1 MSQLLSA
8 LSEEA
13 ALEQLHAEGCTDGLP
28 VVIPTPARVER
39 MVLASG
45 LDGDVSLGQ
54 IGPNLGEATV
64 EKAAIAAVMAGCL
77 PDYFPVVV
85 AAVRAVCDPRMDMT
99 EVQATT
105 HNLGPL
111 IIVNGP
117 AVGACDVASGFGAL
131 GPGHRAN
138 ASIGRAVRLA
148 MINIGGGRPGTSDM
162 ALLGHPGKFTFC
174 LGEDEEASPWP
185 PLHTSMGYDIDQST
199 VTVAC
204 TEGPHSVLCFPD
216 DDPEVYADHLLN
228 VLAASLSGL
237 GANNTHFA
245 RGTQVLVLNPDHAI
259 ALADVGHDRTTIA
272 EALHKRAKR
281 SWSELSTVRA
291 RGSGINRH
299 QRRQGEDPDL
309 VVPAL
314 SSPDALLILVAGGTG
329 LYSAVMPS
337 WGAGPHGNGHLT
349 VEIDLDQACEVPL
362 LGSTPWASS
371 AS

>member
-1 MSQLLSA
+1 MSRRLA
-8 LSEEA
+8 AASEEA
-13 ALEQLHAEGCTDGLP
+13 ALEQLHEAGCTDGLP
-28 VVIPTPARVER
+28 VVVPTPARVER

-45 LDGDVSLGQ
+45 LDGDRSLGRL
-54 IGPNLGEATV
+54 GPNLGEATV
-64 EKAAIAAVMAGCL
+64 EKAAVAAVMAGCL
-77 PDYFPVVV
+77 PDHFPVVV
-85 AAVRAVCDPRMDMT
+85 AAVRAVCDPRLDMT
-99 EVQATT
+99 EVQSTT

-111 IIVNGP
+111 AVVNGP
-117 AVGACDVASGFGAL
+117 AVGACGLAVGFGAL

-174 LGEDEEASPWP
+174 LGEDEESSPWP
-185 PLHTSMGYDIDQST
+185 PLHTSLGYGADQSA

-245 RGTQVLVLNPDHAI
+245 RGTQVVVLNPDHAV
-259 ALADVGHDRTTIA
+259 ALADVGYDRAAVAQVLCERATRTWA
-272 EALHKRAKR
+272 ELA
-281 SWSELSTVRA
+281 TVRS
-291 RGSGINRH
+291 RGSGINRE
-299 QRRQGEDPDL
+299 QRDQGADAEA
-309 VVPAL
+309 VVAAVSGPE
-314 SSPDALLILVAGGTG
+314 ALLILVAGGTG

-337 WGAGPHGNGHLT
+337 WGAGPHGNGHVT
-349 VEIDLDQACEVPL
+349 VEIDLDQACEVP
-362 LGSTPWASS
+362 GVAAAVS
-371 AS
+371 

>member
-1 MSQLLSA
+1 MSQRLSA

-13 ALEQLHAEGCTDGLP
+13 ALEQLHADGCTDGLP
-28 VVIPTPARVER
+28 VVVPTLARVER

-45 LDGDVSLGQ
+45 LDADASLGQ
-54 IGPNLGEATV
+54 LGPNLGEATV

-85 AAVRAVCDPRMDMT
+85 AAVRAVSDPRMDMT

-105 HNLGPL
+105 HNLGPML
-111 IIVNGP
+111 IVNGP
-117 AVGACDVASGFGAL
+117 AVGACGIASGFGAL

-138 ASIGRAVRLA
+138 ATIGRAVRLA

-185 PLHTSMGYDIDQST
+185 PLHTSLGYDIDQST
-199 VTVAC
+199 VTVVC
-204 TEGPHSVLCFPD
+204 TEGPHSVVCFPD

-228 VLAASLSGL
+228 ALAASLSGL

-245 RGTQVLVLNPDHAI
+245 KGSQVVVLNPDHAT
-259 ALADVGHDRTTIA
+259 ALADVGYDRDSIA
-272 EALHKRAKR
+272 EVLCQRAKR
-281 SWSELSTVRA
+281 TWAELSTVRTQ
-291 RGSGINRH
+291 GSGINDE
-299 QRRQGEDPDL
+299 QRRQGGDPDK
-309 VVPAL
+309 VVHAL
-314 SSPDALLILVAGGTG
+314 RGPEALLILVAGGTG
-329 LYSAVMPS
+329 LYSTVMPS

-349 VEIDLDQACEVPL
+349 VEIDMDQTCEVPL
-362 LGSTPWASS
+362 VVAGG
-371 AS
+371 

>member
-1 MSQLLSA
+1 MSRQFTA
-8 LSEEA
+8 ATEEA
-13 ALEQLHAEGCTDGLP
+13 ALEQLHSSGCTDGLP

-45 LDGDVSLGQ
+45 LDADVSLGQ
-54 IGPNLGEATV
+54 LGPNLGEATV
-64 EKAAIAAVMAGCL
+64 DKAAIAAVMAGCL
-77 PDYFPVVV
+77 PDHFPVVV
-85 AAVRAVCDPRMDMT
+85 AAVRAVSDPRLDMT

-111 IIVNGP
+111 LIVNGP
-117 AVGACDVASGFGAL
+117 AVSACGIASGFGAL

-185 PLHTSMGYDIDQST
+185 PLHTALGYDIDQST

-237 GANNTHFA
+237 GANNTHFG
-245 RGTQVLVLNPDHAI
+245 RGSQVLVLNPDHAV
-259 ALADVGHDRTTIA
+259 ALADVGYDRATIA
-272 EALHKRAKR
+272 EALHERAKR
-281 SWSELSTVRA
+281 SWSELSTVRS

-299 QRRQGEDPDL
+299 QRSQGDDPEL
-309 VVPAL
+309 VVHAL
-314 SSPDALLILVAGGTG
+314 SSPEALLILVAGGTG
-329 LYSAVMPS
+329 LYSTVMPS
-337 WGAGPHGNGHLT
+337 WGAGPHGNSHLT
-349 VEIDLDQACEVPL
+349 VEIDLDQTCEIPL
-362 LGSTPWASS
+362 VMPVG
-371 AS
+371 

>member
-1 MSQLLSA
+1 MSQRLTA

-13 ALEQLHAEGCTDGLP
+13 ALEQLHEAGSTDGLP

-54 IGPNLGEATV
+54 LGPNLGEATV

-77 PDYFPVVV
+77 PDHFPVVV
-85 AAVRAVCDPRMDMT
+85 AAVRAVSDPRMDMT

-117 AVGACDVASGFGAL
+117 AVGACGVASGFGAL

-185 PLHTSMGYDIDQST
+185 PLHTSLGYDIDQST

-259 ALADVGHDRTTIA
+259 ALADVGHDRATIA
-272 EALHKRAKR
+272 EALHQRAKR
-281 SWSELSTVRA
+281 SWSELSAVRA

-299 QRRQGEDPDL
+299 QRSQGDDPELVIHALKSPEDLL
-309 VVPAL
+309 V
-314 SSPDALLILVAGGTG
+314 LVAGGTG
-329 LYSAVMPS
+329 LYSTVMPS
-337 WGAGPHGNGHLT
+337 WGAGPHGNGHIS

-362 LGSTPWASS
+362 VQASQ
-371 AS
+371 

>member
-1 MSQLLSA
+1 MSQRLTA

-13 ALEQLHAEGCTDGLP
+13 ALEQLHEAGCTDGLP

-45 LDGDVSLGQ
+45 LDPDVSLGQ
-54 IGPNLGEATV
+54 LGPNLGEATV

-77 PDYFPVVV
+77 PDHFPVVV
-85 AAVRAVCDPRMDMT
+85 AAVRAVSDPRMDMT

-117 AVGACDVASGFGAL
+117 AVGACGVASGFGAL

-185 PLHTSMGYDIDQST
+185 PLHTSLGYRHRPEHGYGGLHRGAAFGAVLSRRRT
-199 VTVAC
+199 RGVRRPPAERAGRVAVGAGGQQHPLRPGHPGAGAQPRPRHRPGRR
-204 TEGPHSVLCFPD
+204 GPRPNH
-216 DDPEVYADHLLN
+216 HR
-228 VLAASLSGL
+228 
-237 GANNTHFA
+237 
-245 RGTQVLVLNPDHAI
+245 RGTPSDGLSDP
-259 ALADVGHDRTTIA
+259 G
-272 EALHKRAKR
+272 R
-281 SWSELSTVRA
+281 SCPRYGPGGRVSD
-291 RGSGINRH
+291 RH
-299 QRRQGEDPDL
+299 QRSQGDDPDL
-309 VVPAL
+309 VVHAL
-314 SSPDALLILVAGGTG
+314 KSPDDLLVLVAGGTG
-329 LYSAVMPS
+329 LYSTVMPS
-337 WGAGPHGNGHLT
+337 WGAGPHGNGHIT

-362 LGSTPWASS
+362 VRASQ
-371 AS
+371 

>member
-1 MSQLLSA
+1 MSQRLSA

-13 ALEQLHAEGCTDGLP
+13 ALEQLHAAGCTDGLP

-45 LDGDVSLGQ
+45 LDADVSLGQ
-54 IGPNLGEATV
+54 LGPNLGEATV

-85 AAVRAVCDPRMDMT
+85 AGMRAVCDPRMDMT

-111 IIVNGP
+111 LIVNGP
-117 AVGACDVASGFGAL
+117 AVSACGVASGFGAL

-185 PLHTSMGYDIDQST
+185 PLHTSLGYDLDQST

-237 GANNTHFA
+237 GANNTHFG
-245 RGTQVLVLNPDHAI
+245 RGSQVLVLNPDHAI

-272 EALHKRAKR
+272 EALHHRAKR
-281 SWSELSTVRA
+281 SWSELATVRS
-291 RGSGINRH
+291 RGSGISRH
-299 QRRQGEDPDL
+299 QRSQGDDPDL
-309 VVPAL
+309 VVNAL
-314 SSPDALLILVAGGTG
+314 INPEALLILVAGGTG
-329 LYSAVMPS
+329 LYSTVMPS
-337 WGAGPHGNGHLT
+337 WGAGPHGNGHVT
-349 VEIDLDQACEVPL
+349 VEVDLDQACEVPL
-362 LGSTPWASS
+362 VTPVG
-371 AS
+371 